1 VFHHALFHQAVNVD
15 LTDKAHVTRVATE
28 IERFPLFSAGFMG
41 CRGML
46 FVLFLFSVMFVV

>member
-15 LTDKAHVTRVATE
+15 LTDKPHVTRVATE